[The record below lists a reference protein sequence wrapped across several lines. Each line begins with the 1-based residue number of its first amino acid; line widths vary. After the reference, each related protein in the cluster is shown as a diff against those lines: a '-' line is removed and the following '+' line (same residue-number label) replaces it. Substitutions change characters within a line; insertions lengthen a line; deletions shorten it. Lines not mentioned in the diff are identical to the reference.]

1 MIRVFLVDD
10 HEVVRIGLRTLIDGE
25 PDMRTV
31 GEAATCAEARTLLPH
46 QHADVAILDV
56 RLPDCNGIELC
67 RELRDVL
74 PGLRLLILTSHSDEE
89 AILGAVLAGAD
100 AYLVKDIGRREL
112 LAAVRSVA
120 AGKSLLDAHATAGLM
135 RRLRA
140 DTGAGRPGSLHD
152 LSDREYKLLRMLG
165 AGLTNRQIARRM
177 FLSERTVKNYVSQL
191 LRKLGLERRA
201 QAAVVAARLGLASDL
216 PDVG

>member
-10 HEVVRIGLRTLIDGE
+10 HEVVRIGLRCLIDGE
-25 PDMRTV
+25 PDMRTA
-31 GEAATCAEARTLLPH
+31 GEAATCAQARTLLPH
-46 QHADVAILDV
+46 QPADVAILDV

-67 RELRDVL
+67 RDLRDLL
-74 PGLRLLILTSHSDEE
+74 PGLRLLILTSYSDEE
-89 AILGAVLAGAD
+89 AIIGAVLAGAN
-100 AYLVKDIGRREL
+100 AYLVKDVGRRDL
-112 LAAVRSVA
+112 LDAVRAVA
-120 AGKSLLDAHATAGLM
+120 QGKSLLDTHATAALM

-140 DTGAGRPGSLHD
+140 DTAAGRPGPLHD
-152 LSDREYKLLRMLG
+152 LTDREYELLRMLG

-201 QAAVVAARLGLASDL
+201 QAAVVAARLGLA
-216 PDVG
+216 PDMPEVS